1 MSIEKRVHE
10 REEHPLGSVPSPA
23 APSVAPSLTA
33 GFSAMG
39 NAAVARQFAADP
51 YARVRAA
58 AGSATGFDLSDAA
71 IRPGSRLADEARTEA
86 VTFDGEVHL
95 ASGAP
100 GPETSHGHDVVA
112 HELAHVVQQ
121 RSGASRALSE
131 PGGYDRMERDA
142 DRVADRASAGA
153 ASGGP
158 RAALP
163 SAVAAPAFQ
172 AYDPRYH
179 RRALVKGLTAAGTF
193 SPEDIGRIYQE
204 NWMRDLSQASP
215 LFASVMI
222 AWKRVKLAA
231 MRGQDVQPAV
241 DRLYATAAAL
251 KDPKI
256 IKTLATSNT
265 YGGYRPYEHMDNP
278 LGDANIAV
286 GDDKAEPDDDAA
298 AATRKAANRARKDKL
313 RADLLAT
320 PPGEAMPQYLVDN
333 RDFINAEL
341 IAAAEAAMRER
352 FGSAFS
358 KDSASGKARDD
369 WDARKKKL
377 DADYYPQTAA
387 NPVLPGDD
395 ASVIAEET
403 AEQAKRYEA
412 AGPGADFDGDYVY
425 HGDGRPG
432 GTQAQSPDGSSHPQ
446 PTVVQPLPGPGP
458 AGPAPIDAADLSLS
472 GPTFHA
478 EVDKRFWAA
487 TNYKVGKRLDP
498 KLEEDKPYVAQWL
511 KIRDQVRAERKAAIE
526 KRRAEEAAKRAA
538 AAKAKGTG
546 AQAPRADPAGA
557 PPVKPPAGRNI
568 PDASA
573 IALGRA
579 SHSLEDFFSHSN
591 FVEIAIGFPLH
602 ENPLTKV
609 GDAGKAVDPM
619 KLSTSTFDANDQK
632 HALSN
637 KIRAAADEIETE
649 AATLNRVLGGRTKLG
664 KKDVGVSSD
673 NPLIQDPVLPPA
685 LDKGGSNGNGAK
697 HDDEGVLDRI
707 WEEAGEYVP
716 HQVKKI
722 LSKKNL
728 SDALDKV
735 VENAEQG
742 WDEGGQ
748 DVVEI
753 PIPGGAPIRFKSGV
767 LGKIVGGAK
776 GLNEGIDQAVA
787 ENLAIPAVAG
797 VLRAVAEA
805 LERYTRDQQTG
816 GGHTEQA
823 EDQGTHGEKG
833 AQAELK
839 QIRFAAGNA
848 CAAFA
853 DQTII
858 GAMPKV
864 FAAAS
869 VEAAEAEMAAISAR
883 LKTFIGPP
891 DPGHPCMHIV
901 NPVKKRAA
909 ELVAELA
916 AKDEEPQG
924 GQAH

>member
-1 MSIEKRVHE
+1 VSKEERLHE
-10 REEHPLGSVPSPA
+10 QVVQPPGPVAAPGAPA
-23 APSVAPSLTA
+23 AAPSLTA
-33 GFSAMG
+33 GFSALG
-39 NAAVARQFAADP
+39 NAAVARRLAQDP
-51 YARVRAA
+51 YAGVRAA
-58 AGSATGFDLSDAA
+58 TGAATGFDLSDAP
-71 IRPGSRLADEARTEA
+71 IRPGSALADEARATA
-86 VTFDGEVHL
+86 LTFDGEVHL
-95 ASGAP
+95 GTGLP

-121 RSGASRALSE
+121 RAGAAGALRE
-131 PGGYDRMERDA
+131 PGGYDRMEREA
-142 DRVADRASAGA
+142 DRVADRAAPGHAAAG
-153 ASGGP
+153 GG
-158 RAALP
+158 RAPLP
-163 SAVAAPAFQ
+163 PAVAAPALQ

-193 SPEDIGRIYQE
+193 SAADIGRIYQE

-241 DRLYATAAAL
+241 DRLYGTAAQL

-256 IKTLATSNT
+256 ITTLATANT

-286 GDDKAEPDDDAA
+286 GDDKADPEDDAA
-298 AATRKAANRARKDKL
+298 ASARKAANRARKDTL
-313 RADLLAT
+313 RAELLAT
-320 PPGEAMPQYLVDN
+320 PPGESMPQYLVDN

-341 IAAAEAAMRER
+341 IAAAEAAIREK
-352 FGSAFS
+352 FGSPVAFS
-358 KDSASGKARDD
+358 KDSASGKARDA

-377 DADYYPQTAA
+377 DADYYPQA

-403 AEQAKRYEA
+403 EEQAKRYAA

-432 GTQAQSPDGSSHPQ
+432 GSQAQRPDGSSHPA
-446 PTVVQPLPGPGP
+446 PVVVPPQPGPGP
-458 AGPAPIDAADLSLS
+458 PGPAPIEAEPADLSLS
-472 GPTFHA
+472 GPAFHT

-487 TNYKVGKRLDP
+487 TGYKVGKRLDP
-498 KLEEDKPYVAQWL
+498 KLDEDKPYVAQWL
-511 KIRDQVRAERKAAIE
+511 KIRDQVRAERNAVLD
-526 KRRAEEAAKRAA
+526 KRRAEAEAKRAA
-538 AAKAKGTG
+538 AAKAKQDGTPG
-546 AQAPRADPAGA
+546 AP
-557 PPVKPPAGRNI
+557 PPVKPPEGRNI

-609 GDAGKAVDPM
+609 GDAGKPVDPM
-619 KLSTSTFDANDQK
+619 QLSTSTFDANDQA

-637 KIRAAADEIETE
+637 KIRAAADEMETE

-673 NPLIQDPVLPPA
+673 NPLIQDPVVPPA
-685 LDKGGSNGNGAK
+685 LDHGGGNGNGHK

-716 HQVKKI
+716 YQVKKI

-748 DVVEI
+748 DVIEI

-776 GLNEGIDQAVA
+776 GLDEGVDQAVA
-787 ENLAIPAVAG
+787 ENFAIPAVAG

-805 LERYTRDQQTG
+805 LEHSTRDKQTG

-833 AQAELK
+833 PQAELK

-869 VEAAEAEMAAISAR
+869 VEAAEAEMAAVSAK

-891 DPGHPCMHIV
+891 TPGHPCMHIV

-909 ELVAELA
+909 ELIAELA
-916 AKDEEPQG
+916 AKGEEPAG
-924 GQAH
+924 GHAH